1 LSPLFLAGTCHR
13 HLWLSLHWNS
23 MNLSDA
29 KILVTGGAGL
39 VGSHIVDELIKEGA
53 EVTVFDSFIR
63 GKLEHL
69 DWARAHGKVEI
80 VEADL
85 RDSSAMRQALVG
97 VDYVFHQA
105 ASWLRLCQENPR
117 LSLDVNIIG
126 TFNLLEACVEAG
138 VKKIVAASS
147 SSVYG
152 EGLYLPT
159 DEAHPFNNDLFYGA
173 SKISNEQ
180 HYRAFYKKYGLDFV
194 AFRYLNVYG
203 PRQPYEAAYMDVIM
217 HFLNRIDADQPPIVR
232 GDGSATVDLVY
243 VEDVARANV
252 MAMKSSI
259 TNEFFNVA
267 SGTETTLKELAHL
280 LIRLSGKQ
288 DRLEPEF
295 QPMDSGLV
303 ARRWGSPDKA
313 HEMLGFVTTTS
324 VEDGMRRVIEW
335 REQTR
340 SMRAAQNF

>member
-1 LSPLFLAGTCHR
+1 MGLSE
-13 HLWLSLHWNS
+13 S
-23 MNLSDA
+23 
-29 KILVTGGAGL
+29 KVLVTGGAGL
-39 VGSHIVDELIKEGA
+39 VGSHIVDELVKEGA
-53 EVTVFDSFIR
+53 KVVAFDSFVR
-63 GKLEHL
+63 GKMEHL
-69 DWARAHGKVEI
+69 NWARANGDVQ
-80 VEADL
+80 VMEADL
-85 RDSSAMRQALVG
+85 RDRDAIREALGG

-105 ASWLRLCQENPR
+105 AAWLRLCQEEPR
-117 LSLDVNIIG
+117 LSLDVNIAG

-159 DEAHPFNNDLFYGA
+159 DENHPFNNDLFYGA
-173 SKISNEQ
+173 SKIAGEQ
-180 HYRAFYKKYGLDFV
+180 YYRAFHKKYGLNFV

-217 HFLNRIDADQPPIVR
+217 HFLNRIDADEPPIVR

-252 MAMKSSI
+252 MAMKSPV

-267 SGTETTLKELAHL
+267 SGKETTLKELAYL
-280 LIRLSGKQ
+280 LIRLRGKEK
-288 DRLEPEF
+288 RLEPEF
-295 QPMDSGLV
+295 QMMDVALV
-303 ARRWGSPDKA
+303 TRRWGDPAKA
-313 HEMLGFVTTTS
+313 RAMLGFVTTTP
-324 VEDGMRRVIEW
+324 VEEGMRRVIAW

-340 SMRAAQNF
+340 SARAV